1 MKRSVYE
8 APVTE
13 RFQIEMEGGFCSGS
27 ADVENPMG
35 QHGEISAQEVN
46 EGFTTDFSS
55 NEGTHVWD

>member
-27 ADVENPMG
+27 ADVENPNKETG
-35 QHGEISAQEVN
+35 RIENHEVN
-46 EGFTTDFSS
+46 TEFTGGDFSS
-55 NEGTHVWD
+55 ETWG